1 MIPAK
6 INLRS
11 LKTAY
16 RPYLSVESSTMW
28 VSNRTVLGENFSKLG
43 ENFSKSAGFRQ
54 VNHSKI
60 RKIRTTLF
68 NKNDPPI

>member
-6 INLRS
+6 INLQS
-11 LKTAY
+11 LKTVD

-28 VSNRTVLGENFSKLG
+28 VSNRTVLGENFSK
-43 ENFSKSAGFRQ
+43 SAGFRQ

-60 RKIRTTLF
+60 RKTRTTLF